1 MFHCDVFCRRSR
13 VDLHIHFERKGGFSI
28 VIAYAIP
35 ASRHKCA
42 GAIWLMRYTLRFSG
56 SELVSIPYGSFDMIC
71 LRSSMSVRHELILPL
86 LRLDW
91 LVACLFLIVQ
101 KQKKMEVT
109 CHGR

>member
-1 MFHCDVFCRRSR
+1 MFHCDVFCRC
-13 VDLHIHFERKGGFSI
+13 KGGFSI
-28 VIAYAIP
+28 VFQYVIP
-35 ASRHKCA
+35 AFRHECV

-109 CHGR
+109 WHGR